1 MNVKAMFFNKLITN
15 KTLFIIYEELREGKK
30 WQQEQSNGS
39 TQPKVM
45 VS

>member
-1 MNVKAMFFNKLITN
+1 MFFNKLLLTRHS
-15 KTLFIIYEELREGKK
+15 FIIYEELREGKK

>member
-1 MNVKAMFFNKLITN
+1 MFFNKLITN
-15 KTLFIIYEELREGKK
+15 KTLFLLFMKSQEKEKK